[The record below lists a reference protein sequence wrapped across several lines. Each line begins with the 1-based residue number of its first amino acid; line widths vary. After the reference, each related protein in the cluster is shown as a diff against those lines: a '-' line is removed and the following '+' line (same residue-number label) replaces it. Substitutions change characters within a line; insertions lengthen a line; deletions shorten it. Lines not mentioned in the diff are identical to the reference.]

1 MKAKNEK
8 NVLTFLG
15 TGGGGSV
22 VYSQARASGG
32 MHLVLDGKA
41 FIIDPGPGSIVWFRK
56 MKLEEPDILLLSHLH
71 PDHSTDANVYI
82 DGMKQPIII
91 AEKHCFE
98 ESEDYH
104 PCISR
109 YHQKKAS
116 AFYKVTGGEEI
127 KIPESNIKIFITR
140 SNHYAPT
147 VGFKILGSRT
157 IGYVSDGS
165 YFENM
170 EKQFEECNL
179 IIMNVL
185 VPYRKKEKEKKHMSI
200 EGAIKFI
207 NGLNKKPELL
217 IIQHFS
223 FWMLRNNVYKQ
234 ARILEEN
241 TNVKTIAAK
250 DFMQIDLNSLKI
262 MENKKIENS
271 LSNFF

>member
-1 MKAKNEK
+1 MIKNIE

-32 MHLVLDGKA
+32 MHLVLDDKV

-56 MKLEEPDILLLSHLH
+56 MKLKEPDILLLSHLH
-71 PDHSTDANVYI
+71 QDHSTDANVYI
-82 DGMKQPIII
+82 DGMKEPIII
-91 AEKHCFE
+91 AEKHCVE
-98 ESEDYH
+98 ISEYY
-104 PCISR
+104 PCISK
-109 YHQKKAS
+109 YHIEKS
-116 AFYKVTGGEEI
+116 RLVYKVSGGEEI
-127 KIPESNIKIFITR
+127 NIPDSNIKIFVTK

-147 VGFKILGSRT
+147 VGFKIVGSRT

-179 IIMNVL
+179 IIMNIL
-185 VPYRKKEKEKKHMSI
+185 VPYGKKEKEKKHMSI
-200 EGAIKFI
+200 EGAIKFV
-207 NGLNKKPELL
+207 NGLNKKPELI

-223 FWMLRNNVYKQ
+223 FWMLKNNVYKQ
-234 ARILEEN
+234 AKIIEEK

-262 MENKKIENS
+262 IENKKMKNS
-271 LSNFF
+271 LSDFF